1 MLNRSPVF
9 ILAFLLLLVVSSSAR
24 AQDSSAEDE
33 VKKVAGTLFRAINE
47 GNIDMVIG
55 TYHRDSVYLSKNHPA
70 ARGIEEI
77 KKAYQDTFGRVK
89 FKVEH
94 VFQQVFTDSSI
105 AVIESSANGTIT
117 LQETQKTVPVD
128 VKELFVFRKI
138 NNQWKIDR
146 YMFND
151 NTQAR

>member
-9 ILAFLLLLVVSSSAR
+9 LATLLLLAFSFGAR
-24 AQDSSAEDE
+24 AEDASAEDE
-33 VKKVAGTLFRAINE
+33 VKKVASTLFRAINE
-47 GNIDMVIG
+47 GNMEMVIG

-89 FKVEH
+89 FKVDH
-94 VFQQVFTDSSI
+94 VVQQVFADTSI
-105 AVIESSANGTIT
+105 AILESNARGTIT
-117 LQETQKTVPVD
+117 IQETMKTVPVD

-138 NNQWKIDR
+138 ENRWKIDR

-151 NTQAR
+151 NAQGR